1 MTPKIPISLITGALG
16 SGKTTLL
23 KNIIQTTDRRV
34 AVLMNEFGEIA
45 VDSRIIQGKHLN
57 IVELAGGCVCCELTG
72 ELAAAVSELL
82 GNASPDIIVMEAT
95 GVAEG
100 DALVYEV
107 EDNLPQLRL
116 DSIICIVDAF
126 AFVNY
131 PQIGYVGK
139 TQLVSADVVLIN
151 KTDLVTDEESK
162 KIEEKIRKYNTDAAV
177 FKTVKCK
184 MDSNIL
190 LGMNAGVKHSPAE
203 ALHHSKAFQ
212 SFTFT
217 TDKFLNIEKF
227 EDVVSSLPP
236 SVYRAKGFIRMP
248 QKSLLFN
255 LVAGRYEMEDFSADK
270 TQLVFIGR
278 HLLQDKKDII
288 NRLLKCEV

>member
-1 MTPKIPISLITGALG
+1 MKPKIPISLITGALG

-45 VDSRIIQGKHLN
+45 VDSRIIQGRHLN

-72 ELAAAVSELL
+72 ELEAAVNELL
-82 GNASPDIIVMEAT
+82 REASPDIIVMEAT

-116 DSIICIVDAF
+116 DSIICIVDAY
-126 AFVNY
+126 AVVNY
-131 PQIGYVGK
+131 PRMGYVGK

-151 KTDLVTDEESK
+151 KVDLITAEESQR
-162 KIEEKIRKYNTDAAV
+162 IEEKVRKYNTTAAV
-177 FKTVKCK
+177 FKTVKCEI
-184 MDSNIL
+184 DSNFL
-190 LGMNAGVKHSPAE
+190 LGLNVGVKHPPAE
-203 ALHHSKAFQ
+203 PLHHSNPFQ

-227 EDVVSSLPP
+227 EEAISSMPP
-236 SVYRAKGFIRMP
+236 SVYRAKGFIRLP
-248 QKSLLFN
+248 HKSLLFN
-255 LVAGRYEMEDFSADK
+255 FVAGRYELEDFPADK

-278 HLLQDKKDII
+278 HLIEDREEILH
-288 NRLLKCEV
+288 NLLKCEV

>member
-1 MTPKIPISLITGALG
+1 MKPKVPISLITGALG

-45 VDSRIIQGKHLN
+45 VDSRILQGKHLN

-72 ELAAAVSELL
+72 ELEAAVDELL
-82 GNASPDIIVMEAT
+82 WEASPDIIVMEAT

-116 DSIICIVDAF
+116 DSVICIVDAY
-126 AFVNY
+126 ADIKY
-131 PQIGYVGK
+131 PQIGYAGR
-139 TQLVSADVVLIN
+139 TQLASADVVLIN
-151 KTDLVTDEESK
+151 KIDLVTAEESRK
-162 KIEEKIRKYNTDAAV
+162 VQYQVRKYNAFAAV
-177 FKTVKCK
+177 FKTVKC
-184 MDSNIL
+184 DIDTDFL
-190 LGMNAGVKHSPAE
+190 LGLNIGAKHPPTA
-203 ALHHSKAFQ
+203 ALPHSNQFQ

-217 TDKFLNIEKF
+217 TDKSLDIERF
-227 EDVVSSLPP
+227 EQVISALPS
-236 SVYRAKGFIRMP
+236 SVYRSKGFIRLT
-248 QKSLLFN
+248 QKGLLLN
-255 LVAGRYEMEDFSADK
+255 YVAGRYELEEFPTGK

-278 HLLQDKKDII
+278 HLVEDQEEILS
-288 NRLLKCEV
+288 NLLKCEI